1 MTDKR
6 PRIQKEELTD
16 DRSKGLLKNKSF
28 WVRTISGLIMT
39 AILVTVFVVGGYV
52 MWGFLLLLSLLG
64 QYEFY
69 KALKLYW
76 GVFAWVGYLATI
88 AYYIVLLIF
97 GSIEYTLLIF
107 AILLVA
113 DLAVFVLTYPR
124 YSLEQTFAGFFSVF
138 YVGVALSFLFI
149 VRIHP
154 PSGAYL
160 VWLVVLSSWGCDIFA
175 YLVGML
181 FGKHPFVPKL
191 SPKKSVEGAI
201 GGVVGAIVLGVV
213 YGLIVQKYIPDV
225 PHAPLIFGI
234 ICMFAAAAGQV
245 GDLAASAIKRK
256 VGIKDYS
263 KLIPGHGGILDR
275 FDSVIMVAPIIFLI
289 TIYMNIVN

>member
-1 MTDKR
+1 MEKK
-6 PRIQKEELTD
+6 KEELTD
-16 DRSKGLLKNKSF
+16 DRSKGLLRNKSF
-28 WVRTISGLIMT
+28 WVRTASGIVMT
-39 AILVTVFVVGGYV
+39 VVLVAVFVLGGYV
-52 MWGFLLLLSLLG
+52 MWGFLLALALVG
-64 QYEFY
+64 QFEFNR
-69 KALKLYW
+69 ALQLNW

-88 AYYIVLLIF
+88 AYYILLIVYN

-107 AILLVA
+107 AVLLVA

-124 YSLEQTFAGFFSVF
+124 YRLEQTFAGFFNVF
-138 YVGVALSFLFI
+138 YVGVALSFMYI
-149 VRIHP
+149 IRIHP

-160 VWLVVLSSWGCDIFA
+160 VWLVILSSWGCDIFA

-201 GGVVGAIVLGVV
+201 GGIVGSVVLGVI
-213 YGLIVQKYIPDV
+213 YGFIVQKYVPDV
-225 PHAPLIFGI
+225 EAAPLAFGV
-234 ICMFAAAAGQV
+234 ICIFAAAASQI

-256 VGIKDYS
+256 VGIKDYG

-275 FDSVIMVAPIIFLI
+275 FDSVIMVSPIIFFI
-289 TIYMNIVN
+289 TIYINIIN